1 MGNVAFLRLTLAF
14 PVAVDSKEYGPR
26 LSPSH
31 PVLFGN
37 CLAMAISKNGKID
50 QSALEQTLD
59 YVVKYQAEL
68 TKATGGKLLFPDMG
82 TLVSKTISRKLKDS
96 SLSVAIAGKE
106 DFFVV
111 NDDGLDGPEVF
122 EGSGF

>member
-31 PVLFGN
+31 PVLYGN
-37 CLAMAISKNGKID
+37 CLAMAVSKNGKIN
-50 QSALEQTLD
+50 QNALEQTLD
-59 YVVKYQAEL
+59 YIVQYQDAL
-68 TKATGGKLLFPDMG
+68 TKACGGRLLFPDMG
-82 TLVSKTISRKLKDS
+82 TLVSKTIARKLKNS

-106 DFFVV
+106 NVFVV

-122 EGSGF
+122 EDTGF